1 MDLYSEEKEHAL
13 KEGVLSKVFLAL
25 SREKNIPKVIK
36 LLLIWNIKSLLKKI
50 FVIHS
55 FISCF
60 LDVRPGIGGE
70 RRF

>member
-36 LLLIWNIKSLLKKI
+36 LLLIWNIKSLLKI

-55 FISCF
+55 LISCF